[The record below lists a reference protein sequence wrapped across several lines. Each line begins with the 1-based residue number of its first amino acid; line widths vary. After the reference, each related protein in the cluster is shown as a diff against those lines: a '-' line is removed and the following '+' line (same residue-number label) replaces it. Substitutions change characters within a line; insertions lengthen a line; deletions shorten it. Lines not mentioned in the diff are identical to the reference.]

1 MPSAPPPVFSS
12 PGKRGSGEGRKGTR
26 LRPGHPAPRSRRP
39 PGTRRYHRTTW
50 AQAARRR
57 DPPSPPTPLRASLRA
72 RSAATGAARCPGR
85 PGPPPSSAAT
95 PSLARGP
102 ARAHR
107 TWAGSGTRNWPG
119 CPPPPRPR
127 AVGWSGRPW
136 PRRPRRLS
144 AAARPAPGAGV
155 ACPGRPAR
163 PRPCGAGGGEPG
175 ARRAPS
181 SAPHAAAPLRGG
193 LRWAGG
199 AAASGRVMSA
209 AAPRR
214 DRGGHGQWRGGAG
227 AAARRQPMGGGMRRS
242 GRRGGAGAGGAGV
255 RRRLLARL
263 RLPRGARPARF
274 APRCP
279 PNARQPSAA
288 SAKPVVVVRTP
299 QRGARRG
306 VPGTISPP
314 SGRRTPEVL
323 CQPHLP
329 GVEVGVI
336 TAGDP
341 LGRRRHLSRAAS
353 AQDSVRPRCQDS
365 QAWTAW
371 LSG

>member
-1 MPSAPPPVFSS
+1 MPSAPPPAFSS

-242 GRRGGAGAGGAGV
+242 GRRGGAGA
-255 RRRLLARL
+255 RARGSDGDCS
-263 RLPRGARPARF
+263 PGSGYRGARGRPGSPHIVPQTRGSPAQHLQSRWWWSG
-274 APRCP
+274 PR
-279 PNARQPSAA
+279 
-288 SAKPVVVVRTP
+288 
-299 QRGARRG
+299 RGALAEGSRA
-306 VPGTISPP
+306 PSHPP
-314 SGRRTPEVL
+314 VGAATPE
-323 CQPHLP
+323 C
-329 GVEVGVI
+329 
-336 TAGDP
+336 
-341 LGRRRHLSRAAS
+341 SAS
-353 AQDSVRPRCQDS
+353 PTS
-365 QAWTAW
+365 QGWR
-371 LSG
+371 SG